1 MLIAKPKVVE
11 EKIEFSQV
19 MKMATQFLPEEQ
31 VRKFYQFPELLEK
44 ELENEAR
51 EPEMEN
57 TLKDLFNALHE
68 HNTPKLLKV
77 LQGDKQK
84 VFYAFKKQLEAKSTL
99 TKREAKVL
107 ELMSKKQV
115 SLLTLSLIKG

>member
-11 EKIEFSQV
+11 EKVEFSQV

-51 EPEMEN
+51 EPEIEN

-84 VFYAFKKQLEAKSTL
+84 VFYAFKKQLEAKSIL
-99 TKREAKVL
+99 TKREAKL
-107 ELMSKKQV
+107 LNLISKKQV
-115 SLLTLSLIKG
+115 SLLTLSLMKG

>member
-11 EKIEFSQV
+11 EKVEFSQV

-31 VRKFYQFPELLEK
+31 VRKFYQFPDLLEK

-51 EPEMEN
+51 EPEIEN

-84 VFYAFKKQLEAKSTL
+84 VFYAFKKQLEAKSIL
-99 TKREAKVL
+99 TKREAKLLNLV
-107 ELMSKKQV
+107 SKKQV
-115 SLLTLSLIKG
+115 SLLTLSLMKG

>member
-11 EKIEFSQV
+11 EKVEFSQV

-51 EPEMEN
+51 EPEIEN

-77 LQGDKQK
+77 LQGHKQK
-84 VFYAFKKQLEAKSTL
+84 VFYAFKKQLEAKSIL
-99 TKREAKVL
+99 TKREAKL
-107 ELMSKKQV
+107 LNLISKKQV
-115 SLLTLSLIKG
+115 SLLTLSLMKG